1 MSTAEVVT
9 DVEVPEE
16 QWAPVPTQPGLQ
28 PPATVLFV
36 DGVRR
41 VDAQVWVD
49 EGVGTVAPG
58 LCASYAAGIVCCCE
72 RDGAHLAAFE
82 VRRSLVTAARDA
94 EKIVTWAGTYDV
106 VAAAAP
112 HRSGVPAQLLS
123 AALQVDLAK
132 VETRWRAQAREEAS
146 GRDDLLVLDGQ
157 LKGAHPL
164 PRAIGFVKSHRH
176 DATSTARSARV
187 VGGLAAGERT
197 PVFRHRAALPAC
209 SAGTCGCPAGSA
221 APWAGVVRVECGARP
236 RRPPAAIA
244 LADLAQVTLVRYASA
259 EYKDARAPQ
268 NLYPIA
274 GWSGSSGGVSA
285 SPPCSTAR
293 CGPRPPERALVNVA
307 ATHRSSTA
315 SWQLASSSACSTA
328 SGLRPIARCALRSSS
343 GTEHGLAV
351 ERRGAGQVEVGDH
364 QPQRLEPDHAH
375 AAGQA
380 GRPVPLQTSRRRR
393 RAPPTPRPPAC
404 AGRAGARSGRPG
416 STPTRARGEAVATS
430 NTAAPRA
437 DFRKASDQPAAS
449 ACPTSLWVTATPP
462 HLPNVWAH
470 RRSARAG
477 VLGGSSRTAPSGAPY
492 TEGSP

>member
-1 MSTAEVVT
+1 
-9 DVEVPEE
+9 
-16 QWAPVPTQPGLQ
+16 
-28 PPATVLFV
+28 VLFV

-132 VETRWRAQAREEAS
+132 VETKVAGQAREEAS

-157 LKGAHPL
+157 LKGPHPL
-164 PRAIGFVKSHRH
+164 PRAIGFVKSH
-176 DATSTARSARV
+176 DTTYLDSTLGAV

-197 PVFRHRAALPAC
+197 PVFRIGRPFPVFSWYLRLP
-209 SAGTCGCPAGSA
+209 GGSA
-221 APWAGVVRVECGARP
+221 APWSGVARIECGGDLAAS
-236 RRPPAAIA
+236 AAIT

-274 GWSGSSGGVSA
+274 GLERELRRRLGEPA
-285 SPPCSTAR
+285 LLY
-293 CGPRPPERALVNVA
+293 RALRA
-307 ATHRSSTA
+307 A
-315 SWQLASSSACSTA
+315 
-328 SGLRPIARCALRSSS
+328 
-343 GTEHGLAV
+343 
-351 ERRGAGQVEVGDH
+351 
-364 QPQRLEPDHAH
+364 
-375 AAGQA
+375 AA
-380 GRPVPLQTSRRRR
+380 
-393 RAPPTPRPPAC
+393 
-404 AGRAGARSGRPG
+404 
-416 STPTRARGEAVATS
+416 
-430 NTAAPRA
+430 
-437 DFRKASDQPAAS
+437 
-449 ACPTSLWVTATPP
+449 
-462 HLPNVWAH
+462 
-470 RRSARAG
+470 
-477 VLGGSSRTAPSGAPY
+477 
-492 TEGSP
+492 

>member
-1 MSTAEVVT
+1 MKFSIDPWDPGYGGSVDADLGVSTAEVVT

-132 VETRWRAQAREEAS
+132 VETEVAGQAREEAS

-157 LKGAHPL
+157 LKGPHPL
-164 PRAIGFVKSHRH
+164 PRAIGFVKSH
-176 DATSTARSARV
+176 DTTYLDSTLGAV

-197 PVFRHRAALPAC
+197 PVFRIGRPFPVFSWYLRLP
-209 SAGTCGCPAGSA
+209 GGSA
-221 APWAGVVRVECGARP
+221 APWSGVARIECGGDLTASAAITLGRPRPGHARP
-236 RRPPAAIA
+236 LRLGRVQGRPRPAEPLPDRGPGAGAPAASRRARLA
-244 LADLAQVTLVRYASA
+244 LP
-259 EYKDARAPQ
+259 RAAGRGRLNGLRQRRRHPPQ
-268 NLYPIA
+268 QHR
-274 GWSGSSGGVSA
+274 V
-285 SPPCSTAR
+285 
-293 CGPRPPERALVNVA
+293 VA
-307 ATHRSSTA
+307 ARQ
-315 SWQLASSSACSTA
+315 QL
-328 SGLRPIARCALRSSS
+328 GLLDGLGAPPDRPVRAAQLL

-351 ERRGAGQVEVGDH
+351 ERRGACQVEVGDH

-380 GRPVPLQTSRRRR
+380 SWPR
-393 RAPPTPRPPAC
+393 TP
-404 AGRAGARSGRPG
+404 PG
-416 STPTRARGEAVATS
+416 S
-430 NTAAPRA
+430 
-437 DFRKASDQPAAS
+437 
-449 ACPTSLWVTATPP
+449 
-462 HLPNVWAH
+462 
-470 RRSARAG
+470 
-477 VLGGSSRTAPSGAPY
+477 
-492 TEGSP
+492 

>member
-1 MSTAEVVT
+1 MKFSIDPWDPGYGGSVDADLGVSTAEVVT
-9 DVEVPEE
+9 DVEVPDD

-72 RDGAHLAAFE
+72 RDGAHLAAFQ

-132 VETRWRAQAREEAS
+132 VETKVAGQAREEAS

-157 LKGAHPL
+157 LKGPHPL
-164 PRAIGFVKSHRH
+164 PRAIGFVKSH
-176 DATSTARSARV
+176 DTTYLDSTLGAV
-187 VGGLAAGERT
+187 VGSLAAGERT
-197 PVFRHRAALPAC
+197 PVFRIGRPFPVFSWYLRLP
-209 SAGTCGCPAGSA
+209 GGSA
-221 APWAGVVRVECGARP
+221 APWSGVARIECGGDLTAS
-236 RRPPAAIA
+236 AAIT

-274 GWSGSSGGVSA
+274 GLERELRRRLGEPA
-285 SPPCSTAR
+285 LLY
-293 CGPRPPERALVNVA
+293 RALRA
-307 ATHRSSTA
+307 A
-315 SWQLASSSACSTA
+315 
-328 SGLRPIARCALRSSS
+328 
-343 GTEHGLAV
+343 
-351 ERRGAGQVEVGDH
+351 
-364 QPQRLEPDHAH
+364 
-375 AAGQA
+375 AA
-380 GRPVPLQTSRRRR
+380 
-393 RAPPTPRPPAC
+393 
-404 AGRAGARSGRPG
+404 
-416 STPTRARGEAVATS
+416 
-430 NTAAPRA
+430 
-437 DFRKASDQPAAS
+437 
-449 ACPTSLWVTATPP
+449 
-462 HLPNVWAH
+462 
-470 RRSARAG
+470 
-477 VLGGSSRTAPSGAPY
+477 
-492 TEGSP
+492 